1 MATKSTTNAVLTHKV
16 SQKDTESF
24 LKEKKSISEL
34 LESYHAKLKKGGV
47 SRKDRVDG
55 LNEYSRQLLD
65 AKIEGSGRLYH
76 GMWFHS
82 RGHLVAY
89 VDERENGKRTFSKR
103 MYPTGESL
111 VPRQVSLSADRA
123 VSEEFAKV
131 HNGPD
136 ESLNIGV
143 VFTFNARRVRYEHIM
158 RVDNMIRALFEH
170 PDAES
175 FKFVDEQEVRV
186 KGMDKDAIAKVEVY
200 DEGRLIL
207 TFKSFP
213 SAVELKKKLL

>member
-1 MATKSTTNAVLTHKV
+1 MATKSTTNAVLAHSV
-16 SQKDTESF
+16 SQKDTDSF
-24 LKEKKSISEL
+24 LKERKKISEL
-34 LESYHAKLKKGGV
+34 IESYHDKLKKEGV
-47 SRKDRVDG
+47 SRKDRIEG
-55 LNEYSRQLLD
+55 LNEYSKQLLD

-89 VDERENGKRTFSKR
+89 ADERENGKRTFSKR

-123 VSEEFAKV
+123 VSEQFAKI

-136 ESLNIGV
+136 ESLNVGV
-143 VFTFNARRVRYEHIM
+143 IFTFNAKKVSYEHIR
-158 RVDNMIRALFEH
+158 RVDNMIHALFEH

-186 KGMDKDAIAKVEVY
+186 KGMDKDAIAKVEIY
-200 DEGRLIL
+200 DEGKLIL
-207 TFKSFP
+207 TFRTFP
-213 SAVELKKKLL
+213 SAAELKKKLL